1 MVRIGFFVALSHCNF
16 ACTPELKPTFVVSR
30 STLGWVYT
38 FAWSA
43 SFYPQFLLN
52 LKRRSI
58 QGLSVDF
65 LALNPLGFA
74 SYATYNIVLFSSKTV
89 RDQYRRRHDG
99 HKPLIRPNDVAFAV
113 HALVISSAT
122 LLQAI
127 IYRKTTTQTISTY
140 NRAFIGLALSSILVV
155 GLFAATTTSSFAWLD
170 LLYFLSYIKLY
181 ISTAKYIPQAY
192 LNYKRKSTVG
202 WSIENIL
209 LDFTGGFLS
218 LTQLVLDS
226 WLESD
231 WRAITG
237 NPGKLCVS
245 LVSLRPASLCSQQSL
260 SSRSRG
266 LSFLSIG
273 FDILFLLQHYV
284 WYRHSSQ
291 SLLEAS
297 SSDTNDIDD
306 PDREDLIPNSAGGG
320 STERSRLLA

>member
-1 MVRIGFFVALSHCNF
+1 MVRIDFFVALSQ
-16 ACTPELKPTFVVSR
+16 PTFVVSR

-65 LALNPLGFA
+65 LVLNPLGFA

-89 RDQYRRRHDG
+89 RDQYRQRHDG

-140 NRAFIGLALSSILVV
+140 NQTFIGLALSSILVV
-155 GLFAATTTSSFAWLD
+155 ALLAATTTSSVAWLD

-192 LNYKRKSTVG
+192 LNYKSKSTVG

-209 LDFTGGFLS
+209 LDCTGGVLS

-226 WLESD
+226 WLDSD

-237 NPGKLCVS
+237 NPGKLYVS
-245 LVSLRPASLCSQQSL
+245 LQSL

-297 SSDTNDIDD
+297 SSDTNGIDD
-306 PDREDLIPNSAGGG
+306 PDREDPIPNSAGGG

>member
-1 MVRIGFFVALSHCNF
+1 MVRIGFFVALSH
-16 ACTPELKPTFVVSR
+16 
-30 STLGWVYT
+30 TLGWVYT

-127 IYRKTTTQTISTY
+127 IYRKTMTQTISTY

-237 NPGKLCVS
+237 NPGKL
-245 LVSLRPASLCSQQSL
+245 
-260 SSRSRG
+260 G